1 VRRKN
6 VGQFEIQIV
15 NFAKLVMLALVP
27 YVLASQG
34 TMLGGRTGIFNV
46 AQEGI
51 MLVGAS
57 VGFLGAYLG
66 GSLLYGLLLAMLAGA
81 LFGLALA
88 YFTTTLKLDQF
99 VIGLALFFFGL
110 GLSTFF
116 YKVVIGVTLQPPL
129 IPTLRDVPIPGLSQI
144 PILGDI
150 LFNRNWLVYLAILLS
165 IFLYYLLY
173 KTSIGLELRAVGE
186 NPKAADSLGVNVS
199 LMRYATTI
207 VGAMLMGLAGAY
219 LPMVYTG
226 TFTEGMV
233 QGRGWIA
240 IALTF
245 FGGWSPHLILLGS
258 LFFAGIEVLA
268 LRVQIGGF
276 GIPYQFL
283 LMLPYIATILVM
295 IFALKW
301 VRVPAFLGQNYDRER
316 KTL

>member
-1 VRRKN
+1 VD
-6 VGQFEIQIV
+6 QFQTQFV
-15 NFAKLVMLALVP
+15 SFARLVMLAIVP

-34 TMLGGRTGIFNV
+34 TMLGGRTGLFSV
-46 AQEGI
+46 SQEGI

-57 VGFLGAYLG
+57 VGFLGAYLFD
-66 GSLLYGLLLAMLAGA
+66 SLLYGLLLAMLVGA

-88 YFTTTLKLDQF
+88 YFTTTLKMNQF

-110 GLSTFF
+110 GLSTLF
-116 YKVVIGVTLQPPL
+116 YKLVVGITLQPPL
-129 IPTLRDVPIPGLSQI
+129 IPTLKSVPIPGLNQI

-150 LFNRNWLVYLAILLS
+150 LFNQNWLVYFAILLS
-165 IFLYYLLY
+165 VFLYYLLY
-173 KTSIGLELRAVGE
+173 RTSIGLELRAVGE
-186 NPKAADSLGVNVS
+186 SPKAADSLGVNVS
-199 LMRYATTI
+199 LMRYATAM
-207 VGAMLMGLAGAY
+207 VGGMLMALAGAY

-258 LFFAGIEVLA
+258 LFFAGVEVLA
-268 LRVQIGGF
+268 LRVQVGGF

-283 LMLPYIATILVM
+283 LTLPYIATILVM
-295 IFALKW
+295 IFATRW
-301 VRVPAFLGQNYDRER
+301 VRAPAFLGQNYDRER
-316 KTL
+316 RTLA

>member
-1 VRRKN
+1 
-6 VGQFEIQIV
+6 
-15 NFAKLVMLALVP
+15 MLALVP

-34 TMLGGRTGIFNV
+34 TMLGGRTGLFSV
-46 AQEGI
+46 SQEGI

-57 VGFLGAYLG
+57 IGFLGAYLY
-66 GSLLYGLLLAMLAGA
+66 GSLFYGFLLAMLAGA

-88 YFTTTLKLDQF
+88 YFTTTLKMNQF

-110 GLSTFF
+110 GLSTLLPKF
-116 YKVVIGVTLQPPL
+116 VIGVTLQPPL
-129 IPTLRDVPIPGLSQI
+129 VPTLRSLPIPGLSQI

-150 LFNRNWLVYLAILLS
+150 FFNQNWMVYFAVLLS

-173 KTSIGLELRAVGE
+173 RTSFGLELRSVGE

-199 LMRYATTI
+199 LMRYVTAT
-207 VGAMLMGLAGAY
+207 VGGMLMGLAGAY

-245 FGGWSPHLILLGS
+245 FGGWTPHLILPGA
-258 LFFAGIEVLA
+258 LFFAGVEVLA
-268 LRVQIGGF
+268 LRVQVGGF

-283 LMLPYIATILVM
+283 LTLPYIATILVM
-295 IFALKW
+295 IFAFKW
-301 VRVPAFLGQNYDRER
+301 VRAPAFLGQNYDRER
-316 KTL
+316 RTLA